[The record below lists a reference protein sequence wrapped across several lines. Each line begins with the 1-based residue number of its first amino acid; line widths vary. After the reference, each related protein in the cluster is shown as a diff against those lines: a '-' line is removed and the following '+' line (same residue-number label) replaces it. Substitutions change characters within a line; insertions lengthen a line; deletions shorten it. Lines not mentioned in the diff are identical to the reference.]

1 MRITLGGDLGSG
13 KSSVG
18 RRLSEKLG
26 IPYVSAGKLFRE
38 IGQIANL
45 DALATNLEAESNT
58 GIDAQVDQ
66 RTKDLDRD
74 LPDFIIDSRM
84 AWHFVSNAV
93 RVYLS
98 VRAATAA
105 RRILA
110 DSTRDTESYPDLD
123 SALVK
128 LRRRRDSERKRYRT
142 LYGVDIED
150 RKNYDLWLITD
161 DATIDDIC
169 EIILAFVSERTR
181 HRDWIPKVRL
191 VPLTGAP
198 DDCTGSSASCFG
210 PSDDFVLPVAVSDN
224 FGLVFEGTDSMA
236 SALDYETT
244 LIPYRAT
251 LPASPPRS
259 ADPIDTAKRLVS
271 EEQLNAWEACSGV
284 RFSFREILRSEPE
297 QVKAA
302 TNISR

>member
-58 GIDAQVDQ
+58 DIDARVDQ

-84 AWHFVSNAV
+84 GWHFVSNAV

-98 VRAATAA
+98 VRAVTAA

-110 DSTRDTESYPDLD
+110 DSTRDTERYPNLD
-123 SALVK
+123 SALVQ
-128 LRRRRDSERKRYRT
+128 LQRRRESERKRYRT
-142 LYGVDIED
+142 LYSADIED
-150 RKNYDLWLITD
+150 RSNYDLWLITD
-161 DATIDDIC
+161 DASIDDIC
-169 EIILAFVSERTR
+169 EIILAFVSGRTR
-181 HRDWIPKVRL
+181 HTEWIPKARL
-191 VPLTGAP
+191 VPVTGPP
-198 DDCTGSSASCFG
+198 DDRAGSSARRFG
-210 PSDDFVLPVAVSDN
+210 PSDDFVLPLVVSNN
-224 FGLVFEGTDSMA
+224 FGLVFEATDSMV
-236 SALDYETT
+236 SALAYETA

-251 LPASPPRS
+251 IPASLPRS
-259 ADPIDTAKRLVS
+259 ADPIDAATRLVTA
-271 EEQLNAWEACSGV
+271 EQLSAWEACSGV
-284 RFSFREILRSEPE
+284 RLSFHEMLQNEPGKL
-297 QVKAA
+297 KA
-302 TNISR
+302 SGKSP

>member
-18 RRLSEKLG
+18 RRLSERLG

-58 GIDAQVDQ
+58 DIDAQVDQ
-66 RTKDLDRD
+66 RTRDLDRD

-84 AWHFVSNAV
+84 GWHFVSNAV

-123 SALVK
+123 SALVM
-128 LRRRRDSERKRYRT
+128 LRRRRESEQKRYRT
-142 LYGVDIED
+142 LYGADIED
-150 RKNYDLWLITD
+150 RSNYDLWLITD
-161 DATIDDIC
+161 DANIDDIC
-169 EIILAFVSERTR
+169 EIVLAFVSERTR
-181 HRDWIPKVRL
+181 HRDWIPKARL
-191 VPLTGAP
+191 VPLTGPPA
-198 DDCTGSSASCFG
+198 DCAKSSAVRFG
-210 PSDDFVLPVAVSDN
+210 PPDDFVLPVVVSDN
-224 FGLVFEGTDSMA
+224 FGLVFDASDSIA
-236 SALDYETT
+236 PALEYATA
-244 LIPYRAT
+244 LIPYRASS
-251 LPASPPRS
+251 PASLPRS
-259 ADPIDTAKRLVS
+259 ADPIDMARRLIS

-284 RFSFREILRSEPE
+284 RFSFREMLG
-297 QVKAA
+297 A
-302 TNISR
+302 SRKR